1 MNCEE
6 AKRELA
12 LVLGGIDDR
21 EARGRLAE
29 HAAECPDCAGKL
41 EKASAIAAA
50 RGSQKPVQEPDWERS
65 WREIKARSFQGRRQS
80 LFRVRRNRWAFAA
93 AVAVVFVLGAIAG
106 RIFLFGPKAAA
117 PEVVFAGMDTESAW
131 RAYADRLELLLIDVG
146 NRTEAERPKDMVRLE
161 RAMVEHILAETRS
174 LKTLLAGDEEDVRVS
189 LLTEA
194 EILLA
199 KIASLKPGEKSSG
212 RDASRLVRESA
223 LRAKLNSILD
233 SEPIL

>member
-12 LVLGGIDDR
+12 LVLGGKDDR

-41 EKASAIAAA
+41 DKALAIAAA
-50 RGSQKPVQEPDWERS
+50 RGSQEPVREPDWERS
-65 WREIKARSFQGRRQS
+65 WREIKARSFRRRRPS

-93 AVAVVFVLGAIAG
+93 AVALVFILGAIAA

-117 PEVVFAGMDTESAW
+117 PEVAIAGMDPESAW

-146 NRTEAERPKDMVRLE
+146 NRTEVERPKDLVRLE
-161 RAMVEHILAETRS
+161 RAMMEHILAETRS
-174 LKTLLAGDEEDVRVS
+174 LKSLLGAESDDIRVS

-199 KIASLKPGEKSSG
+199 RIASLKPGEKSSTQ
-212 RDASRLVRESA
+212 DASRLIRESA
-223 LRAKLNSILD
+223 LKAKLRSVLD
-233 SEPIL
+233 SEEIL

>member
-21 EARGRLAE
+21 EARGRLVE

-65 WREIKARSFQGRRQS
+65 WREIKARSIKRKRPLIFA
-80 LFRVRRNRWAFAA
+80 VRRYRWAFAA
-93 AVAVVFVLGAIAG
+93 AIAVVFVLGALAG
-106 RIFLFGPKAAA
+106 RIFLFGPKATA
-117 PEVVFAGMDTESAW
+117 PETAFAGMDSESAW

-146 NRTEAERPKDMVRLE
+146 NRTEVERPKYMVRLE
-161 RAMVEHILAETRS
+161 RDMVEHILAETRTLKS
-174 LKTLLAGDEEDVRVS
+174 LLGGEGDDVRLSLLA
-189 LLTEA
+189 EA
-194 EILLA
+194 EELLA
-199 KIASLKPGEKSSG
+199 KIARLRSGEKSATQ
-212 RDASRLVRESA
+212 DASRLVRESA
-223 LRAKLNSILD
+223 LKAKLRSVLD
-233 SEPIL
+233 SEEIL